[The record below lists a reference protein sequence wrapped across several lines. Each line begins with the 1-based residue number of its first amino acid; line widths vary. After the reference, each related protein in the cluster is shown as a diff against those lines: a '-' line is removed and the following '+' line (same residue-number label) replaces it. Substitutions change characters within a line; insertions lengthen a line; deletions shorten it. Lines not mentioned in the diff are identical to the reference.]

1 MAKIIFEVDEKLKRE
16 FSFICFKKNQ
26 TQKRILTEIL
36 VEFIAFNREGEK
48 WIKKNSKKRK

>member
-1 MAKIIFEVDEKLKRE
+1 MAKIIFEVDEKLKRG

-26 TQKRILTEIL
+26 TQKRILTEML
-36 VEFIAFNREGEK
+36 VEFIAFNREEEK